1 VEGDHEIEPDRA
13 YSARRTARMSEI
25 EVAQESLEH
34 AAHEH
39 ASGGVPYAKQA
50 AIVIATLAAC
60 LALAETG
67 AKDAQTAF
75 LTHHIGASDT
85 WAQYQ
90 GKSGRRATLSNT
102 AAILSSLPTKGEP
115 EVAKRIADALANAER
130 MRNEPGKDGM
140 EQLAARA
147 HDQEHLRDHEEH
159 RHHGLEIASGGL
171 QLSIVLVSVS
181 VITAMRALLVGG
193 GLLGAVAAG
202 YGLLAALSIF

>member
-1 VEGDHEIEPDRA
+1 
-13 YSARRTARMSEI
+13 MSNI

-39 ASGGVPYAKQA
+39 AHGGVPYAKQA
-50 AIVIATLAAC
+50 AIVIAGLAAC
-60 LALAETG
+60 LALCETG

-90 GKSGRRATLSNT
+90 AKSGRRATLLS
-102 AAILSSLPTKGEP
+102 AAAVLSSLPTAAEP
-115 EVAKRIADALANAER
+115 DVAKRIADALANAER
-130 MRNEPGKDGM
+130 MRTEPGKDGM
-140 EQLAARA
+140 EQLAVRA
-147 HDQEHLRDHEEH
+147 HGQEHLRDHEEH

-181 VITAMRALLVGG
+181 VITAMPALLIGG
-193 GLLGAVAAG
+193 GLLGAAAAV
-202 YGLLAALSIF
+202 YGLLAGISVF

>member
-1 VEGDHEIEPDRA
+1 
-13 YSARRTARMSEI
+13 MSNI

-39 ASGGVPYAKQA
+39 AHGGVPYAKQA
-50 AIVIATLAAC
+50 AIVIAGLAAC
-60 LALAETG
+60 LALCETG

-90 GKSGRRATLSNT
+90 AKSGRRATQLS
-102 AAILSSLPTKGEP
+102 AAAVLSSLPTAAEP
-115 EVAKRIADALANAER
+115 DVAKRIADALANAER
-130 MRNEPGKDGM
+130 MRTEPGKDGM
-140 EQLAARA
+140 EQLAVRA
-147 HDQEHLRDHEEH
+147 HDQEHLRDHQEH

-181 VITAMRALLVGG
+181 VITAMPALLIGG
-193 GLLGAVAAG
+193 GLLGAAAAV
-202 YGLLAALSIF
+202 YGLLAAISVF